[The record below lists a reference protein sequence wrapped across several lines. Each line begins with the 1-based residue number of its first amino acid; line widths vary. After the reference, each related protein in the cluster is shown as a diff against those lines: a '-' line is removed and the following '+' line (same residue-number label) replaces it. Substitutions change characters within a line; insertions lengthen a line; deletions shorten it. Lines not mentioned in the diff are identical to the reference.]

1 MVQMT
6 FGEAKIAAVAQA
18 MRQDERVII
27 IGGAAF
33 GGHRYMTLGAPL
45 VQEFP
50 KRVYATPIAELG
62 YVGVAVGAAMTG
74 LRPIVTVS
82 TSSFV
87 YEAWPQIINEAPNI
101 YYMTAGQTKV
111 PMMVHLLTGIRT
123 AGAAQHSARPQAMF
137 MQTPGLQIISPA
149 TAEDALVM
157 VQPALDSERPTVWID
172 HALLMEED
180 IRGSSSVQGQQ
191 TAFGK
196 AAIRRAGKDVTLVT
210 YGITTVRGLNAA
222 ERAAA
227 EGIDVEV
234 VDLRTLCPLDR
245 DTVLESAGRTRRL
258 VIADECSLTCGVS
271 AEIAA
276 SVAEAGVDL
285 AKPLKRMNTP
295 DVPIPFSPL
304 EEQELIPSED
314 KILAA
319 LRGVM

>member
-1 MVQMT
+1 MAQMT

-18 MRQDERVII
+18 MRQDERVVI
-27 IGGAAF
+27 IGGASF
-33 GGHRYMTLGAPL
+33 GGHRYPAMGVPL
-45 VQEFP
+45 REEFP
-50 KRVYATPIAELG
+50 SRVYATPIAELG

-74 LRPIVTVS
+74 LRPIVTVA
-82 TSSFV
+82 TSSFI

-101 YYMTAGQTKV
+101 HYMTAGQTKV
-111 PMMVHLLTGIRT
+111 PLMVHVLTGIRI

-137 MQTPGLQIISPA
+137 MQTPGLQIITPA
-149 TAEDALVM
+149 TAEDALAM
-157 VQPALDSERPTVWID
+157 VQPALDSERPTIWAD

-180 IRGSSSVQGQQ
+180 IRGGALDQPQPA
-191 TAFGK
+191 AFGK
-196 AAIRRAGKDVTLVT
+196 AVIRRPGRDVTLVA

-222 ERAAA
+222 ERASQ

-245 DTVLESAGRTRRL
+245 SSVLESAGRTRRL

-285 AKPLKRMNTP
+285 AKPLKRVNVP

-304 EEQELIPSED
+304 EEQELVPSED
-314 KILAA
+314 KILDAI
-319 LRGVM
+319 RGVM